1 LGSQGGNLSLWGPG
15 RFFSVVGIAID
26 IPIIRKSREKSFGQ
40 RPKFGQAGGNLSL
53 WGPERFFLVA
63 RNAKCTY

>member
-1 LGSQGGNLSLWGPG
+1 MRRWCEDIGISG
-15 RFFSVVGIAID
+15 VV
-26 IPIIRKSREKSFGQ
+26 PREKSFGQ